1 MIVFVAAVLGFG
13 VLLLQGGQLLL
24 RLPLQHLLL
33 LLVEILRRHVGL
45 RLLRFLE
52 LLLQLLFL
60 VLELLRGLCHF
71 IYYLIVVP
79 HRTVLKKK
87 VSWVLWQL
95 YLNQV

>member
-52 LLLQLLFL
+52 LLIQLPYIILKFSCFLF
-60 VLELLRGLCHF
+60 HF
-71 IYYLIVVP
+71 IRQFIG
-79 HRTVLKKK
+79 K
-87 VSWVLWQL
+87 L
-95 YLNQV
+95 YLPITKKGVSMCS